1 VESDLNIGGCAAR
14 RNRPGDLRNG
24 PELAQKEPANAVAG
38 PLRRAITEPY
48 VTETVAEILDVY
60 RAGAAQPQD
69 IVARS
74 FARIRAHNDPAMF
87 IALREEAEVLAEA
100 EKLARAGD
108 RDLPLYGIPVA
119 VKDNIDVKG
128 MPTTA
133 ACPAYSYR
141 PARDATAVARLR
153 AAGAIILGKTN
164 LDQFATGL
172 VGVRTPYGIP
182 RNLFDAKLIP
192 GGSSSGSALAVGA
205 GITPLALGT
214 DTAGSG
220 RVPAAFSNIVGLKPS
235 RGLVSTAGVV
245 PACRTL
251 DCVSVF
257 ALTVDDAMAMLTAI
271 EGADAADP
279 FSRPRPVHAPGP
291 MPDGLRLGVP
301 PPGGRLFF
309 GDRTSEAA
317 YEAALARFA
326 GLGAEIV
333 EVDIEP
339 FYAAARLLYEGPW
352 VAERY
357 LAVRAL
363 VASAPEALHPVTR
376 QVVLAGAHA
385 TAADAFAALY
395 QLEEL
400 RRVSDHTFRSIDAL
414 ALPTAPTIYAIDEV
428 LADPIGLNSRLGTYT
443 NFVNLLDLC
452 GLAVPSAMRPDGT
465 PFGVTLLAPA
475 GEDAALAA
483 IGREFHHAS
492 GLPLGALKHKQP
504 ATARRSSAPAA
515 GEIPIAVV
523 GAHLSGMPLNGEL
536 RTARARLIAR
546 AKTAPHYR
554 LYALAATRPPKPGL
568 LRVKNDTGTAI
579 EVEVWALSEAAFGR
593 FVAAVPPPLSIGTL
607 ELDDGQTAKGFLVE
621 AEAVAGARDISS
633 FGGWRAFMAKEKAP
647 V

>member
-1 VESDLNIGGCAAR
+1 
-14 RNRPGDLRNG
+14 
-24 PELAQKEPANAVAG
+24 VA
-38 PLRRAITEPY
+38 
-48 VTETVAEILDVY
+48 ETVAEILNAY
-60 RAGAAQPQD
+60 RAGTAKPED
-69 IVARS
+69 IIARS
-74 FARIRAHNDPAMF
+74 FARLRAHGDPAIF
-87 IALREEAEVLAEA
+87 IALRKEAEVLAEA
-100 EKLARAGD
+100 RELAAAGGTE
-108 RDLPLYGIPVA
+108 LPLYGIPVA

-141 PARDATAVARLR
+141 PARDATAVAQLR

-205 GITPLALGT
+205 GIAPLALGT

-235 RGLVSTAGVV
+235 CGLVSNAGVV

-257 ALTVDDAMAMLTAI
+257 ALAVDDAMAALAAI
-271 EGADAADP
+271 AGPDAADP
-279 FSRPRPVHAPGP
+279 FSRPRRLDAPGP
-291 MPDGLRLGVP
+291 MPEGLRLGVP
-301 PPGGRLFF
+301 LPGERLFF
-309 GDRTSEAA
+309 GDRASEAA
-317 YEAALARFA
+317 YQAAIVRFAAL
-326 GLGAEIV
+326 GAKIV
-333 EVDIEP
+333 EIDIEP
-339 FYAAARLLYEGPW
+339 FYTAARLLYEGPW

-357 LAVRAL
+357 LTVRAL
-363 VASAPEALHPVTR
+363 IASAPESLHPVTR
-376 QVVLAGAHA
+376 QVILAGAHG

-400 RRVSDHTFRSIDAL
+400 RRVSDHTFRAIDAL
-414 ALPTAPTIYAIDEV
+414 ALPTAPTIYTVEEV
-428 LADPIGLNSRLGTYT
+428 LADPIGLNGRLGTYT

-452 GLAVPSAMRPDGT
+452 GLAVPASLRPDGT

-475 GEDAALAA
+475 GQDAALAS
-483 IGREFHHAS
+483 IGREFHRAT
-492 GLPLGALKHKQP
+492 GLPLGALDAPQP
-504 ATARRSSAPAA
+504 APGRQSAAPALA
-515 GEIPIAVV
+515 EIPIAVV

-536 RTARARLIAR
+536 RAAGARLLAR

-554 LYALAATRPPKPGL
+554 LYALAGARPPKPGL
-568 LRVKNDTGTAI
+568 LRVRNGAGAAI
-579 EVEVWALSEAAFGR
+579 EVEVWALSESAFGR

-607 ELDDGQTAKGFLVE
+607 ELDDGGQVKGFLVE

-633 FGGWRAFMAKEKAP
+633 FGGWRAFVAKEKALA
-647 V
+647 

>member
-1 VESDLNIGGCAAR
+1 M
-14 RNRPGDLRNG
+14 
-24 PELAQKEPANAVAG
+24 
-38 PLRRAITEPY
+38 
-48 VTETVAEILDVY
+48 TETVAEILHAY
-60 RAGAAQPQD
+60 RVGTATPED

-74 FARIRAHNDPAMF
+74 FARSRVHGDPAIF

-100 EKLARAGD
+100 KQIVATGGTE
-108 RDLPLYGIPVA
+108 LPLYGIPVA

-128 MPTTA
+128 LPTTA
-133 ACPAYSYR
+133 ACPAYGYR

-153 AAGAIILGKTN
+153 AAGALILGKTN

-205 GITPLALGT
+205 GIAPLALGT

-235 RGLVSTAGVV
+235 RGLVSNAGVV

-257 ALTVDDAMAMLTAI
+257 ALTVDDAMATLAAI
-271 EGADAADP
+271 AGPDAADP
-279 FSRPRPVHAPGP
+279 FSRPRRLDAPGP
-291 MPDGLRLGVP
+291 MPAGVRLGVP

-309 GDRTSEAA
+309 GDCASETAYGAA
-317 YEAALARFA
+317 IARFA

-333 EVDIEP
+333 EIDIEP

-357 LAVRAL
+357 LTVRAL
-363 VASAPEALHPVTR
+363 IASAPESLHPVTR
-376 QVVLAGAHA
+376 QVILAGAHG
-385 TAADAFAALY
+385 TAADTFAALY

-414 ALPTAPTIYAIDEV
+414 LLPTTPTIYSVEEV

-452 GLAVPSAMRPDGT
+452 GLAVPAGMRPDGT

-475 GEDAALAA
+475 GGDAALAS
-483 IGREFHHAS
+483 IGREFHRAT
-492 GLPLGALKHKQP
+492 GLPLGALNAPQP
-504 ATARRSSAPAA
+504 APAWQSPAPAQ

-536 RTARARLIAR
+536 RAAGGRLLAR

-554 LYALAATRPPKPGL
+554 LYALAGTRPPKPGL
-568 LRVKNDTGTAI
+568 LRVKSGAGAAI
-579 EVEVWALSEAAFGR
+579 ELEVWALSESAFGR

-607 ELDDGQTAKGFLVE
+607 ELDDGSNVKGFLVE
-621 AEAVAGARDISS
+621 AEAVSGARDISG
-633 FGGWRAFMAKEKAP
+633 FGGWRAFVAKEKALA
-647 V
+647 